1 MYGSNFPVSCSLR
14 CKDGACD
21 PTEEEADHQQQQ
33 QQESLDAAKDSNLVP
48 EYLDSVIIYSD
59 GR

>member
-1 MYGSNFPVSCSLR
+1 MLSSLR

-21 PTEEEADHQQQQ
+21 PTEEEVDHQQQQ
-33 QQESLDAAKDSNLVP
+33 QEGLDAAKDSNLVP
-48 EYLDSVIIYSD
+48 EYLESVIIYSD